1 MSTSFDKTHGKK
13 TTRDWQR
20 VNLLYQQCKVSDF
33 FFAPKPI
40 SKTTEIIKYEKLKG
54 LSPLLNKDKKLQ
66 IDFYQLGFEL
76 ARLQQTT
83 SSSMDIDSYND
94 ELLCFLGL
102 DKSECEYLNN
112 LLPITF
118 FHSDLWHG
126 NILQSSN
133 SNLVILDPCPTF
145 LFKGFEELLYVN
157 SAIDIATLH
166 MSILLVRP
174 LSCQL
179 TQNND
184 QLLKKNDA
192 LLKGYLAFFP
202 ESKHLKQ
209 LILKISYNL
218 ALRFVTGYK
227 ERLYW
232 PFSKFKTIVANK
244 KITYFNDKISW
255 NE

>member
-13 TTRDWQR
+13 TARDWQR

-54 LSPLLNKDKKLQ
+54 LSPLLNKDKNLE

-76 ARLQQTT
+76 AKLQQM
-83 SSSMDIDSYND
+83 SSSSLELDSYND

-102 DKSECEYLNN
+102 DTSECECLNR

-133 SNLVILDPCPTF
+133 NKLVILDPCPTF
-145 LFKGFEELLYVN
+145 LFKGFEGSLNVN
-157 SAIDIATLH
+157 AAIDIATLH
-166 MSILLVRP
+166 MSILLVHP
-174 LSCQL
+174 LSRQL
-179 TQNND
+179 TQSYD
-184 QLLKKNDA
+184 QLLEKSNA
-192 LLKGYLAFFP
+192 LLKGYLAYFP
-202 ESKHLKQ
+202 ENKNLEQ

-227 ERLYW
+227 ERLIW
-232 PFSKFKTIVANK
+232 PLAQFKTLLANK

-255 NE
+255 NK